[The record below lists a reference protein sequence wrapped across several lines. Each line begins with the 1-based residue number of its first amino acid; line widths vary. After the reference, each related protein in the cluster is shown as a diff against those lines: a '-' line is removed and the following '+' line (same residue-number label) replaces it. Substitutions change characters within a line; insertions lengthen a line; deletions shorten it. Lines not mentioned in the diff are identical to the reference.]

1 MTQPEPS
8 PTRHPREVR
17 LPRWRR
23 IALLLAPLDL
33 LLVGWAI
40 VLHVHPARIPALVL
54 VGAAFLCFL
63 AFLIQ
68 CFAWVTVIAFFARE
82 RAREGIFAAA
92 LLLLQL
98 ASLLAVL
105 WLAGPALAT

>member
-1 MTQPEPS
+1 MERP
-8 PTRHPREVR
+8 EVR
-17 LPRWRR
+17 LPRWSR
-23 IALLLAPLDL
+23 IARLLAPLDL
-33 LLVGWAI
+33 LLVGWA
-40 VLHVHPARIPALVL
+40 VMLSAHPARIQALVL
-54 VGAAFLCFL
+54 VGAAFVCFL

-82 RAREGIFAAA
+82 RAREGLCAAA

-105 WLAGPALAT
+105 WLAGPALAA